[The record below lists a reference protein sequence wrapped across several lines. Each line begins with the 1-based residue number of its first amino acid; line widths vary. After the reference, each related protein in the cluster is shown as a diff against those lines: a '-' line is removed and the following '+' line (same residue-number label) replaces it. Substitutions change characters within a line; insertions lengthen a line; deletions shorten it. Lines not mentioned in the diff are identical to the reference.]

1 MGYGWIFLVCAG
13 KAHAQTEV
21 ASLRPHRELRWL
33 TSPNRSVIKSSA
45 RIQSLKEQI
54 MKRINRLLVTAVF
67 ALLSALA
74 LQAQVNGK
82 IVFERGGCFWT
93 MDPDGSN
100 QTQIG
105 NQFAADFCPG
115 NNRHPVWSPDG
126 TQIAFISDFHTTLPV
141 NIYVMNADGTNVVR
155 LIDSLNDFDPAWSP
169 DGTQIAFDSNQDG
182 LIGSIYA
189 INVDGTNLRRITN
202 SPPASDQ
209 KPTWS
214 PDGTQL
220 AFHTNERSVGIHIAF
235 IGADGG
241 GRADFQP
248 DYVFG
253 FDPAWSPDGS
263 RIAYEGL
270 DGTNP
275 QQIYVMNPDGTA
287 RTRLTNNTFID
298 LNPAWSPDST
308 MIAFE
313 RNIGG
318 HTHILVMQ
326 ADGTGETDL
335 TGPDDSHTPDWQNLP
350 APPAPRSNH

>member
-1 MGYGWIFLVCAG
+1 MKWIN
-13 KAHAQTEV
+13 K
-21 ASLRPHRELRWL
+21 SLL
-33 TSPNRSVIKSSA
+33 TVV
-45 RIQSLKEQI
+45 L
-54 MKRINRLLVTAVF
+54 

-93 MDPDGSN
+93 MDADGSN

-105 NQFAADFCPG
+105 NQFAADYCPG

-126 TQIAFISDFHTTLPV
+126 TQIAFTSDFHTALPS

-155 LIDSLNDFDPAWSP
+155 LTDSLNDFDPAWSP
-169 DGTQIAFDSNQDG
+169 DGTQIAFRSNRDG
-182 LIGSIYA
+182 IVSSIYA
-189 INVDGTNLRRITN
+189 MNVDGSNLHRIT
-202 SPPASDQ
+202 SSAPASDE

-214 PDGTQL
+214 PDGTVL
-220 AFHTNERSVGIHIAF
+220 AFHTNEMGVGIHIAL

-241 GRADFQP
+241 GRLDFRP
-248 DYVFG
+248 DYVLG
-253 FDPAWSPDGS
+253 FDPAWSPDGTL
-263 RIAYEGL
+263 IAYEGF
-270 DGTNP
+270 DGTGP
-275 QQIYVMNPDGTA
+275 QQIYVMNPDSTA
-287 RTRLTNNTFID
+287 RTRLTSNTFTD

-313 RNIGG
+313 RNISG

-335 TGPDDSHTPDWQNLP
+335 TGGDGSAAPDWQNLP
-350 APPAPRSNH
+350 APPAPRSNQ